1 MKKEVYKLILVFIM
15 IVFSFS
21 LAFFLGREVT
31 LSNKKNTEELPVTN
45 QKTEQTDKPFVTP
58 VPKNLFPEKATQR
71 EKVQQYKETL
81 PSKTETTKNADKKE
95 KPQETTEEID
105 TIYGLLISSYD
116 NKSSAMEQST
126 QIKIRFPQ
134 WKVFFKK
141 SQDSYK
147 VYIGPFKKKEVAQK
161 FLKELKKKSEFS
173 YVKLEKI

>member
-1 MKKEVYKLILVFIM
+1 M

-31 LSNKKNTEELPVTN
+31 LSSKKNTEELPVAN
-45 QKTEQTDKPFVTP
+45 QKTEQMDKPFVTP
-58 VPKNLFPEKATQR
+58 ALKKTFPEKTTQR
-71 EKVQQYKETL
+71 EKIQQYKETL
-81 PSKTETTKNADKKE
+81 PSKEETTKKADKTDKTPE
-95 KPQETTEEID
+95 ITQETNA
-105 TIYGLLISSYD
+105 IYGLLISSYD
-116 NKSSAMEQST
+116 NKPSAMEQST

-147 VYIGPFKKKEVAQK
+147 VYIGPFKKKEIAKK

>member
-1 MKKEVYKLILVFIM
+1 M

-45 QKTEQTDKPFVTP
+45 QKAEQDKPFVTP
-58 VPKNLFPEKATQR
+58 PQKNLFPEKATQR
-71 EKVQQYKETL
+71 EKVQKYKETL
-81 PSKTETTKNADKKE
+81 PSKTNTTKKTDKKE
-95 KPQETTEEID
+95 KSQKTTKKQETTQETEA
-105 TIYGLLISSYD
+105 IYGLLISSYD
-116 NKSSAMEQST
+116 NKPSAMEQST
-126 QIKIRFPQ
+126 QIKTRFPQ

-147 VYIGPFKKKEVAQK
+147 VYIGPFKKKEIAKK
-161 FLKELKKKSEFS
+161 FLEELKKKSEFS

>member
-1 MKKEVYKLILVFIM
+1 M

-31 LSNKKNTEELPVTN
+31 LSNKKNTEELPITH
-45 QKTEQTDKPFVTP
+45 QKTEQMDKPFVTP
-58 VPKNLFPEKATQR
+58 TSKKLFPEKGTQR
-71 EKVQQYKETL
+71 EKVQKYKETL
-81 PSKTETTKNADKKE
+81 PSETETTKKAEKKE
-95 KPQETTEEID
+95 NTQKTIKKQEVTQETD
-105 TIYGLLISSYD
+105 AIYGLLISSYD
-116 NKSSAMEQST
+116 NKPLAMEQST
-126 QIKIRFPQ
+126 QIKTRFPQ

-147 VYIGPFKKKEVAQK
+147 VYIGPFKQKEIAKK